1 MTIEDLLLFI
11 DASLLCSSEGH
22 PCPSM
27 NVATDASNIKPVNM
41 TKISYLYYS
50 STTCI
55 SKDFIYFSNKGEKL
69 KKSSMSLLVSTLVS
83 DKKPTKI
90 QQKSL

>member
-11 DASLLCSSEGH
+11 YASLLCSSEGH
-22 PCPSM
+22 PRPSM

-41 TKISYLYYS
+41 TKISYSYYS

-55 SKDFIYFSNKGEKL
+55 SKDFINFSKEIKFM
-69 KKSSMSLLVSTLVS
+69 KSSMSLLVSSLVS
-83 DKKPTKI
+83 DKKTTEI